1 MTDRVLPHHS
11 AGPAPIKVLIVDDSA
26 LVRQLLTAVFADNP
40 EFLVVGTAADPII
53 ARDKIKSL
61 NPDVI
66 TLDIEMPRMN
76 GIEFLERI
84 MRLRPLPVVMI
95 STLTRDG
102 ADITLQALEL
112 GAVDYVAKP
121 TTQLTE
127 SMADLKVEIQTKV
140 RTAARARLRA
150 GTRPTRPV
158 IAPRMTMQ
166 TDRLVIGIGASTG
179 GVEAL
184 GTVLGGLSLPIPGIV
199 IVQHMPPSFTG
210 RFAARLNDQL
220 PFDVFEACD
229 GMRVES
235 GRVIIGPGGRHLRII
250 GDGGGGLI
258 CRLDDSDP
266 VSGHRP
272 SVDVLFQSLAPL
284 GRKAAGVLLTGM
296 GRDGAEGLLAMRKAG
311 ALTIAQDQATSVVYG
326 MPRAAVEIGAVGHE
340 LPLSRIATSMIQMT
354 V

>member
-1 MTDRVLPHHS
+1 MTDQVLTHH
-11 AGPAPIKVLIVDDSA
+11 AGGSAPIKVLIVDDSA

-53 ARDKIKSL
+53 ARDKIKAL

-102 ADITLQALEL
+102 ADVTLQALEL

-127 SMADLKVEIQTKV
+127 SMADLKLEIQTKV
-140 RTAARARLRA
+140 RTAARAKLRS
-150 GTRPTRPV
+150 GTRPSRPS
-158 IAPRMTMQ
+158 APPRMTMPA
-166 TDRLVIGIGASTG
+166 DRVVIGIGASTG

-184 GTVLGGLSLPIPGIV
+184 GTVLAGLSPPIPAIV
-199 IVQHMPPSFTG
+199 IVQHMPHSFTG

-220 PFDVFEACD
+220 PFDVFEATD
-229 GMRVES
+229 GMRIEP
-235 GRVIIGPGGRHLRII
+235 GRVIIAAGGRHLRVA
-250 GDGGGGLI
+250 GDGAGGLI
-258 CRLDDSDP
+258 CRLDDADL

-296 GRDGAEGLLAMRKAG
+296 GRDGAEGLLAMRKTG
-311 ALTIAQDQATSVVYG
+311 ALTIAQDQATCVVYG
-326 MPRAAVEIGAVGHE
+326 MPRAAVEIGAVAHE